1 MHVRLLRKLRRL
13 VAPVTAV
20 LLGVAGLGVAAAVV
34 STQASAASTGC
45 SVSYTVASQW
55 STGFTTSVTITNL
68 GSPLTS
74 WTLGYAYAGNQQ
86 LASGWNGTWAQT
98 GPNVTVTSA
107 SWNGSLATGGQ
118 AQIGAQFTYSGTNA
132 NPATFT
138 LNGATCTG
146 QVTGTPATITTSTTT
161 LSVTQGTTATIGIS
175 LSAAP
180 AANVTVTTARTSGST
195 GLTVSSGSSLT
206 FTPANY
212 ATAQN
217 LTLAADTTST
227 GQATFTATATGY
239 PPVTITATETASS
252 SGGGVAPQLHVS
264 GNKLL
269 SASGQQV
276 ILRGAD
282 RSGTEYACVQGNGIF
297 DGEVD
302 QAAVTAMTNWRIN
315 AVRVPLNEAC
325 WNAESYVSPAYAGTN
340 YINAIKSY
348 VSLLNANGLVAIL
361 DLHWTDGAYTGPSAG
376 CSSAQATCQKPMPDA
391 AQAIPFWTSVANT
404 FKGNNAVIF
413 DLFNEPYASRADNS
427 NSAEGWQCW
436 ATGSPCTGI
445 SYPVAGMQQMIN
457 AVRGTG
463 TANVIMLGG
472 EEYSNDLT
480 GWLQNEPTDPDHN
493 LVASW
498 HSYNFNTCSSQ
509 SCWTS
514 QIAPVIAQVPVI
526 AGEIGENDCAG
537 SYINPLTTWLDSQN
551 TSYLAWAWNADF
563 NCSSGPGLITDYVPG
578 DPTAYGAAYKAHL
591 ASVG

>member
-1 MHVRLLRKLRRL
+1 MTRTRRIL
-13 VAPVTAV
+13 SGLAA
-20 LLGVAGLGVAAAVV
+20 LALSAAGLGAGVLSATPAYAA
-34 STQASAASTGC
+34 TGC
-45 SVSYTVASQW
+45 SVAYTVPSQW
-55 STGFTTSVTITNL
+55 NTGFTANIVITNL
-68 GSPLTS
+68 GSALTS
-74 WTLGYAYAGNQQ
+74 WSLGYSYGGNQTLQ
-86 LASGWNGTWAQT
+86 SGWNGTWTQSGA
-98 GPNVTVTSA
+98 NVTVANA
-107 SWNGSLATGGQ
+107 SWNGSVATNGTVT
-118 AQIGAQFTYSGTNA
+118 IGANFNYSGTNTS
-132 NPATFT
+132 PTTFT
-138 LNGATCTG
+138 LNGVTCTG
-146 QVTGTPATITTSTTT
+146 SVTGTTGSIVASPAT
-161 LSVTQGTTATIGIS
+161 LSVKQGSAGTFGLS

-180 AANVTVTTARTSGST
+180 SANVSVTTTRTAGDT
-195 GLTVSSGSSLT
+195 GLTVTGGGTLT
-206 FTPANY
+206 FTPSNF
-212 ATAQN
+212 ATAQ
-217 LTLAADTTST
+217 TVTVSADSSST
-227 GQATFTATATGY
+227 GSATFTAAAAGY
-239 PPVTITATETASS
+239 PSAAITVTETS
-252 SGGGVAPQLHVS
+252 SGGGGGGGAAPQLHVS

-269 SASGQQV
+269 NASGQQV
-276 ILRGAD
+276 ILRGVD

-302 QAAVTAMTNWRIN
+302 QAAVTAMLSWKVN

-325 WNAESYVSPAYAGTN
+325 WNAESYVTAADAGTN

-348 VSLLNANGLVAIL
+348 VSLLNSNGLVAIL
-361 DLHWTDGAYTGPSAG
+361 DLHWTDGTYTGPSAG

-404 FKGNNAVIF
+404 FKGNDAVVF
-413 DLFNEPYASRADNS
+413 DLFNEPYASRADNN

-457 AVRGTG
+457 AVRGAG
-463 TANVIMLGG
+463 ANNVIMLGG
-472 EEYSNDLT
+472 EEYANDLT
-480 GWLQNEPTDPDHN
+480 GWLANEPTDPDHN

-537 SYINPLTTWLDSQN
+537 GYITPLTTWLDSQN

-563 NCSSGPGLITDYVPG
+563 NCSSGPGLVTDYVPG
-578 DPTAYGAAYKAHL
+578 DPTAYGAAYKSHL

>member
-1 MHVRLLRKLRRL
+1 MTRTRRIL
-13 VAPVTAV
+13 SGLAA
-20 LLGVAGLGVAAAVV
+20 LALSAAGLG
-34 STQASAASTGC
+34 ASALTATPANAATGC
-45 SVSYTVASQW
+45 SVSYTVPSQW
-55 STGFTTSVTITNL
+55 NTGFTANIVITNL

-74 WTLGYAYAGNQQ
+74 WNLGYSYSGNQTLQ
-86 LASGWNGTWAQT
+86 SGWNGTWTQSGA
-98 GPNVTVTSA
+98 NVTVA
-107 SWNGSLATGGQ
+107 NAAWNGSVATNGTVT
-118 AQIGAQFTYSGTNA
+118 IGANFNYSGTNTS
-132 NPATFT
+132 PTTFT
-138 LNGATCTG
+138 LNGVTCTG
-146 QVTGTPATITTSTTT
+146 GVTGTTGSIVASPTA
-161 LSVTQGTTATIGIS
+161 LSVKQGSTGTFGLS

-180 AANVTVTTARTSGST
+180 SANVTVTTTRTSGDT
-195 GLTVSSGSSLT
+195 GLTVTGGGTLT
-206 FTPANY
+206 FTPANF
-212 ATAQN
+212 ATAQ
-217 LTLAADTTST
+217 TVTVSADTAST
-227 GQATFTATATGY
+227 GSATFTAAAVGY
-239 PPVTITATETASS
+239 PSAAVSVSETS
-252 SGGGVAPQLHVS
+252 SGGGGGPAPQLHVS

-269 SASGQQV
+269 NASGGQV
-276 ILRGAD
+276 ILRGVD

-302 QAAVTAMTNWRIN
+302 QAAVTAMLSWKVN

-325 WNAESYVSPAYAGTN
+325 WNAESYVTAADAGTN

-348 VSLLNANGLVAIL
+348 VSLLNSNGLVAIL
-361 DLHWTDGAYTGPSAG
+361 DLHWTDGTYTGPSAG

-404 FKGNNAVIF
+404 FKGNDAVVF
-413 DLFNEPYASRADNS
+413 DLFNEPYASRADNN

-457 AVRGTG
+457 AVRGAG
-463 TANVIMLGG
+463 ANNVIMLGG
-472 EEYSNDLT
+472 EEYANDLT
-480 GWLQNEPTDPDHN
+480 GWLANEPTDPDHN

-537 SYINPLTTWLDSQN
+537 GYITPLTTWLDSQN

-563 NCSSGPGLITDYVPG
+563 NCSSGPGLVTDYVPG
-578 DPTAYGAAYKAHL
+578 DPTAYGAAYKSHL
-591 ASVG
+591 AAVG